1 MFDSVLVI
9 CVGNICRSPTGER
22 LLQRELPEKIIRSA
36 GISAV
41 VGHAADSSAE
51 EVAKSHG
58 LSLEGHVARQL
69 TREMCRD
76 HDLLLVMERKHIE
89 AVCEIIPEMR
99 GKIMLFGHWD
109 NHREIADPYKQSREA
124 FDFVY
129 RSLEASSK
137 LWATALKN

>member
-1 MFDSVLVI
+1 MFDSILVV

-22 LLQRELPEKIIRSA
+22 LLQRELPEKTISSA

-41 VGHAADSSAE
+41 VGHAADKSAD
-51 EVAKSHG
+51 EVAKING
-58 LSLEGHVARQL
+58 LSLEGHIARQL

-76 HDLLLVMERKHIE
+76 HDLLLVMERKHVE
-89 AVCEIIPEMR
+89 AVCQIVPEMR

-129 RSLEASSK
+129 RALENSSK

>member
-1 MFDSVLVI
+1 MSY
-9 CVGNICRSPTGER
+9 PK
-22 LLQRELPEKIIRSA
+22 KIHSA

-41 VGHAADSSAE
+41 VGHGADSSAE
-51 EVAKSHG
+51 EVARSYG
-58 LSLEGHVARQL
+58 LSLDGHVAKQL
-69 TREMCRD
+69 TKEMCRD

-89 AVCEIIPEMR
+89 AVCQIVPEMR